1 MPMSNF
7 AGVSGN
13 HLKQFIERIERLEE
27 EKAALQADIKEVFA
41 EAKSQGFEVKII
53 RQILKIRKMDH
64 DERMEMEELVTVYL
78 NALNMAGP
86 KLTSVD
92 GDVTDTAA

>member
-1 MPMSNF
+1 MSNF